1 MPPIARLTDAVRG
14 RAKAVIYAG
23 TAAAV
28 VATGSAGAVIAFA
41 SPARAAVTAASD
53 APAGS
58 LLAGQH
64 RDAGHDGH
72 AGRDRTASADS
83 RDPARRPAGHQSKAS
98 HKSAKPRDGA
108 RRARHSSDP
117 AKKDAQRVTAKRV
130 SSAKHG
136 PAHINLTHMS
146 WRKAAPI
153 VASKVDPRL
162 SHHGEHRLPAADQLQ
177 PAGTSGPQEFMPI
190 TASRMANAT
199 TITARA
205 LHKHMG
211 IRSAVIAVAT
221 AMQEST
227 LENISYG
234 DRDSEGLFQQRPS
247 AGWGSPTQITNPA
260 YAADAFLNAL
270 HGHQQADPA
279 WASQPLWENAQAVQ
293 NSGFPYADA
302 KWEAQAAQVVSSIT
316 RHMF

>member
-41 SPARAAVTAASD
+41 SPARAAVTAASA
-53 APAGS
+53 APGGRP
-58 LLAGQH
+58 LAGQH
-64 RDAGHDGH
+64 RHAGRDGH

-83 RDPARRPAGHQSKAS
+83 SAPARRAAGHQSKAS
-98 HKSAKPRDGA
+98 HEAARQRDGA
-108 RRARHSSDP
+108 RHVRRSSGPAR
-117 AKKDAQRVTAKRV
+117 KDATRVTAKRV
-130 SSAKHG
+130 RDAKHG
-136 PAHINLTHMS
+136 PAHINLTHVPWS
-146 WRKAAPI
+146 KAAPI
-153 VASKVDPRL
+153 VASKADPGL
-162 SHHGEHRLPAADQLQ
+162 SRHGEHRLPAADQLQ
-177 PAGTSGPQEFMPI
+177 PAGTSGPQEFMAI

-234 DRDSEGLFQQRPS
+234 DSDSLGLFQQRPS
-247 AGWGSPTQITNPA
+247 MGWGSAAQITDPA
-260 YAADAFLNAL
+260 YAADAFLNGLAAY
-270 HGHQQADPA
+270 QRRDPS
-279 WASQPLWENAQAVQ
+279 WATQPLWQAAQSVQ
-293 NSGFPYADA
+293 NSGFPYAYA
-302 KWEAQAAQVVSSIT
+302 KWEAQAAQIVSIAA
-316 RHMF
+316 RHLV